1 MKNLQIKLI
10 CMTEIIFQQLFKN
23 KPGIYSPAERSHM
36 IVYNTRLE
44 QYKTVL
50 IEEKD
55 LICNIQT
62 LTNPETVYQVCRDVL
77 QMIDYTEEYIFVF
90 ALTTKG
96 RILGTFEVSH
106 GTVDSSLVQPR
117 EILMKLL
124 LIGASSFILVHNHP
138 SQDTQPSTA
147 DIQITQRIWQA
158 GKLIG
163 IEFSDHIIVSNE
175 GYYSLKAHRCFP
187 FGER

>member
-1 MKNLQIKLI
+1 
-10 CMTEIIFQQLFKN
+10 
-23 KPGIYSPAERSHM
+23 M

-90 ALTTKG
+90 ALTTKRKNPG
-96 RILGTFEVSH
+96 NI
-106 GTVDSSLVQPR
+106 
-117 EILMKLL
+117 
-124 LIGASSFILVHNHP
+124 
-138 SQDTQPSTA
+138 
-147 DIQITQRIWQA
+147 
-158 GKLIG
+158 
-163 IEFSDHIIVSNE
+163 
-175 GYYSLKAHRCFP
+175 
-187 FGER
+187 

>member
-1 MKNLQIKLI
+1 
-10 CMTEIIFQQLFKN
+10 
-23 KPGIYSPAERSHM
+23 M

-163 IEFSDHIIVSNE
+163 IEFSDHIIVSNG

-187 FGER
+187 FDER